1 MVISPTLVTMF
12 GERQAG
18 SLPPE
23 RLGAWPVIVAKIV
36 KGVAGAV
43 GGIAK
48 SVSARKKAEKKRKKV
63 EAERKKAAQ
72 QAAMLQAAVEQE
84 RSRKRKAATMGIIAG
99 TGALALLLTLKK

>member
-1 MVISPTLVTMF
+1 MVISPTLVTLF

-23 RLGAWPVIVAKIV
+23 RLGAWPAIVAKIV

-43 GGIAK
+43 GAIAK
-48 SVSARKKAEKKRKKV
+48 SASSRKKAEKKRKK
-63 EAERKKAAQ
+63 AAQ
-72 QAAMLQAAVEQE
+72 QAAILQAAAEQE
-84 RSRKRKAATMGIIAG
+84 RSRKQKAATMGIIAG